1 MKEQKLSLIVLG
13 FILSFLTHVNVFFL
27 ILNITIVI
35 LLIILKKKYPYYL
48 LGCLILVIR
57 CILINNNYDYSPSST
72 YLLIGLKE
80 NYVILIN
87 NKLQCFINYD
97 LTSLNMFSVVKID
110 GRIRKIL
117 PSSNFDIFSFKDF
130 LYYKNIQYELI
141 IDDYSLVYGGDKLR
155 PRIIEYLLNGLDET
169 SKQMV
174 NLLLFGNKSNIEFY
188 NNLIEIGVVQLVV
201 ISGFHFNALE
211 SVLSKIKV
219 KWIEVVIFIVFSFY
233 LYILNFPIAATR
245 AFLACI
251 LRFLSKKY
259 TFLNN
264 YFNYLLIL
272 SGFLLIN
279 PFYLF
284 HVGFILSF
292 SLTFVIILTKELIIN
307 KYYKSIIIYLC
318 ALPIII
324 SMNNEFHLLSFFYQL
339 VLTLPITFLFY
350 FSWII
355 LLFKFLS
362 PIYRL
367 ICNVFIN
374 IVNFLAN
381 IPGMIILKSFN
392 YLEMLLIYL
401 VIFIII
407 YLLIMKLNKK
417 IKLFVCVLLILFV
430 YKYNYG
436 LIYEKESVVFF
447 DVGQGDS
454 TLISLG
460 HNKGHILID
469 TGGSFTYDYAT
480 KVIIPYLKANGI
492 RKLDYVLISHDD
504 FDHNGALNSL
514 VNNFKVEKV
523 IDSLNFD
530 CLDYKD
536 FKIYNLNYGNS
547 YLEDNE
553 RSGVFYFE
561 LFESKFLIMGDASI
575 NVEKDIINKYQL
587 DIDYLRVGH
596 HGSNTSS
603 SFEFLASINCNNAII
618 SVGKYNKYGHPH
630 EEVINNLNKLDYN
643 IYRTDLN
650 GMIII
655 TCDRIKTRFDV

>member
-1 MKEQKLSLIVLG
+1 
-13 FILSFLTHVNVFFL
+13 
-27 ILNITIVI
+27 
-35 LLIILKKKYPYYL
+35 
-48 LGCLILVIR
+48 
-57 CILINNNYDYSPSST
+57 
-72 YLLIGLKE
+72 
-80 NYVILIN
+80 
-87 NKLQCFINYD
+87 
-97 LTSLNMFSVVKID
+97 
-110 GRIRKIL
+110 
-117 PSSNFDIFSFKDF
+117 
-130 LYYKNIQYELI
+130 
-141 IDDYSLVYGGDKLR
+141 
-155 PRIIEYLLNGLDET
+155 
-169 SKQMV
+169 
-174 NLLLFGNKSNIEFY
+174 
-188 NNLIEIGVVQLVV
+188 
-201 ISGFHFNALE
+201 
-211 SVLSKIKV
+211 
-219 KWIEVVIFIVFSFY
+219 
-233 LYILNFPIAATR
+233 
-245 AFLACI
+245 
-251 LRFLSKKY
+251 
-259 TFLNN
+259 
-264 YFNYLLIL
+264 
-272 SGFLLIN
+272 
-279 PFYLF
+279 
-284 HVGFILSF
+284 
-292 SLTFVIILTKELIIN
+292 
-307 KYYKSIIIYLC
+307 
-318 ALPIII
+318 
-324 SMNNEFHLLSFFYQL
+324 
-339 VLTLPITFLFY
+339 
-350 FSWII
+350 
-355 LLFKFLS
+355 
-362 PIYRL
+362 
-367 ICNVFIN
+367 
-374 IVNFLAN
+374 
-381 IPGMIILKSFN
+381 
-392 YLEMLLIYL
+392 
-401 VIFIII
+401 
-407 YLLIMKLNKK
+407 MKLNKK

-480 KVIIPYLKANGI
+480 KVIVPYLKANGI
-492 RKLDYVLISHDD
+492 RKLEYVLISHDD
-504 FDHNGALNSL
+504 FDHNGALDSL

-530 CLDYKD
+530 RLDYKN